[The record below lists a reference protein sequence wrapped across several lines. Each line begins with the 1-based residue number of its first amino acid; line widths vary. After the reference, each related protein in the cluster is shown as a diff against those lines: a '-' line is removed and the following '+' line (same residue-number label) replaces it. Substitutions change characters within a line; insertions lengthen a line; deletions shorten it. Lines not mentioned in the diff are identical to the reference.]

1 MNVDR
6 RPDLPVS
13 PGLWDRYDMRMAL
26 AKRDVAAVFKLLQ
39 KNGVSQRRIAT
50 LTGQSQSEISEI
62 MSGRQVMAYDVLVR
76 ICDGL
81 GVPRGTMGLSYDDAT
96 AVMVDAAVA
105 ARDDGQI
112 DEEPRRMIGRVVQVV
127 VGVVELDP
135 GSWWQPF
142 ERTATPI
149 PEPIGVS
156 DVERLERVTA
166 VFRSMDNEVGGGA
179 CRDGI
184 VAQVHAAQHLLRSS
198 IADGVADRLF
208 TALADVHCVA
218 GWSSF
223 DVGLYV
229 PARLHYM
236 RALGVARYAE
246 QPSLMAKVLYCIGRL
261 HLYEGQHVDALRLFQ
276 LGQIIAEQAGSGLA
290 TALLA
295 ANAGW
300 AYALL
305 GETRQAL
312 VSLDDAKRAFEQGH
326 GGGGAVQPWLRFMVT
341 AELHSLEATTH
352 AAIPAPTAMHSRTA
366 VEGLHAAIGLRD
378 RSTNRS
384 RALETAALVEAL
396 LACGDKAGAT
406 RLLTD
411 AVRLADDVRS
421 ARVDLAVAKLRPKF
435 A

>member
-13 PGLWDRYDMRMAL
+13 LGLWDRYDMRMAL
-26 AKRDVAAVFKLLQ
+26 AQRDVAAIFRLLQ

-81 GVPRGTMGLSYDDAT
+81 GVPRGHMGLSYDDAT

-105 ARDDGQI
+105 ANSNGQM
-112 DEEPRRMIGRVVQVV
+112 DEEPRRMIGRVVQVAI
-127 VGVVELDP
+127 GAVELDP

-142 ERTATPI
+142 ERTATPA
-149 PEPIGVS
+149 PERVGAS

-166 VFRSMDNEVGGGA
+166 VFRSMDSQFGGGA
-179 CRDGI
+179 CRDAM
-184 VAQVHAAQHLLRSS
+184 VAQVHSAQHLLHSS
-198 IADGVADRLF
+198 IAEGVAGRLF
-208 TALADVHCVA
+208 TALADLHCVV

-223 DVGLYV
+223 DVGMYV
-229 PARLHYM
+229 PARLHYT
-236 RALGVARYAE
+236 RALEQARYAE
-246 QPSLMAKVLYCIGRL
+246 QASLMAKVLYCIGRL
-261 HLYEGQHVDALRLFQ
+261 HLYQGHHVDALRLFQ
-276 LGQIIAEQAGSGLA
+276 LGQISAEQSGSGLA

-300 AYALL
+300 AYAHLDD
-305 GETRQAL
+305 TRQAL
-312 VSLDDAKRAFEQGH
+312 AALDHAKRAFDHGH
-326 GGGGAVQPWLRFMVT
+326 DGGEPVPPWLRFMVT
-341 AELHSLEATTH
+341 AELHSLEAMTH
-352 AAIPAPTAMHSRTA
+352 TASPDPTAMHSRAT
-366 VEGLHAAIGLRD
+366 VEGLYAAIGLRG
-378 RSTNRS
+378 RSANRS

-406 RLLTD
+406 KMLTD
-411 AVRLADDVRS
+411 AVRLADHVRS
-421 ARVDLAVAKLRPKF
+421 SRVDLAVARLQRKF